1 VRRSAPIRS
10 KAEAGRRSSAG
21 SVPLVFA
28 ALFVLFVVAATLKGS
43 LPPVVIGIY
52 GVVSLLTFLTYR
64 SDKLAAQYGRWRT
77 KESTL
82 LVLGL
87 FGGWPGAVLAQKL
100 IRHKSRKMSFQVT
113 FWITVVVNVIALIC
127 FQIGVF
133 PGIFGSTS
141 S

>member
-1 VRRSAPIRS
+1 
-10 KAEAGRRSSAG
+10 
-21 SVPLVFA
+21 VPLVFA

-87 FGGWPGAVLAQKL
+87 FGGGCGYWYTLYVVEQNRLMAFPDDESH
-100 IRHKSRKMSFQVT
+100 HKNAIVCNAPK
-113 FWITVVVNVIALIC
+113 
-127 FQIGVF
+127 
-133 PGIFGSTS
+133 
-141 S
+141 